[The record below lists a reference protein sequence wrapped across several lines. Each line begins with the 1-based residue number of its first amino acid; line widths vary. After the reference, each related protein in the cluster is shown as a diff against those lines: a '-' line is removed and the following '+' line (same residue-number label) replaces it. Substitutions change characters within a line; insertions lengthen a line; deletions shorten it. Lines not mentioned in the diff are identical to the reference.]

1 MRIESILQTLST
13 QFLQKK
19 GLIKNTQP
27 VNNNEDKVEISSKA
41 RELQKNQNTDNV
53 QKSDPLKDEK
63 LREIREKISDDYYSS
78 KNVISKIA
86 DNLLKRLKI

>member
-53 QKSDPLKDEK
+53 QKNDPLKDEK
-63 LREIREKISDDYYSS
+63 LREIREKISNDYYSS
-78 KNVISKIA
+78 QSVISKIA